1 MSVDWRR
8 YCQRARYDVVGD
20 HVTVTLEGGRTHSV
34 SVVDD
39 GDEWVFA
46 ALVSR
51 RRVALDDHELR
62 GSVWR
67 RNRGLDL
74 VGLSVDERG
83 RVWARARVPM
93 AGTAAK
99 DFRLVLDAVAGEA
112 DRLEY
117 ALTGQDV
124 E

>member
-1 MSVDWRR
+1 
-8 YCQRARYDVVGD
+8 
-20 HVTVTLEGGRTHSV
+20 
-34 SVVDD
+34 
-39 GDEWVFA
+39 
-46 ALVSR
+46 
-51 RRVALDDHELR
+51 
-62 GSVWR
+62 
-67 RNRGLDL
+67 

-83 RVWARARVPM
+83 RVWARARLPT

-117 ALTGQDV
+117 ALTGQDI